1 MDSNSKVDE
10 LLKGMRGEE
19 SRLKDELVETAK
31 KTKRIKGELNK
42 VLSAIKAL
50 GGKTSSGKKRRKSSS
65 PENEKIGAAG
75 TQETG
80 GVAFSPPESHRESIS
95 EMSYSD

>member
-65 PENEKIGAAG
+65 PENEKNEAVR

-80 GVAFSPPESHRESIS
+80 GVAFSPPEAHRESVS